1 MPSQAT
7 HWSSTFVIVHRY
19 FRFLEFINNDD
30 TLTDFLPGPAANR
43 RQRKFLGD
51 PSKKESVLA
60 GKADELARA
69 EATSLR
75 PFVVE
80 DAITE
85 TAPMEPE
92 KSPSFVEQL
101 KKRHK
106 LETRASTRYQL
117 ISAIPPTSNHVER
130 LFSTAKVTLGTQH
143 HSLQPD
149 TLETVLM
156 LRANEAFWN
165 AQVVNECT

>member
-7 HWSSTFVIVHRY
+7 RWNSTFVIVHRY

-51 PSKKESVLA
+51 LSKIESVSKELQPCTRAPIAHSPHFEAACVKVLA

-101 KKRHK
+101 KKHRK

-130 LFSTAKVTLGTQH
+130 LFSIA
-143 HSLQPD
+143 
-149 TLETVLM
+149 
-156 LRANEAFWN
+156 R
-165 AQVVNECT
+165 